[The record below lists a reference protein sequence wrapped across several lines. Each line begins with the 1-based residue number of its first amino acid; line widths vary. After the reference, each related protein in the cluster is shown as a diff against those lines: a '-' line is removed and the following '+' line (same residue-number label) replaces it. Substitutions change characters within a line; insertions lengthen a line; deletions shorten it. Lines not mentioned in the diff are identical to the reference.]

1 MTKDMRAHINKDPN
15 GRTAACLAC
24 PKMKCREYS
33 GDIELVEN
41 FWDVTMELQKKSNK
55 IAGPAK
61 SVIPGLG
68 GGELPGKDELL
79 ERGREVRLHF
89 SLPFYVFYGR
99 RISVAVVVGFDKRK
113 YFRHTTNPHS
123 TVGGNVL
130 FSIHLVIRMWQWLS
144 NILQS
149 SFSVAISLLL
159 LCGRTLNSCG
169 PHPPLLLLL
178 LG

>member
-1 MTKDMRAHINKDPN
+1 MRAHINKDPN

-41 FWDVTMELQKKSNK
+41 FRDGDVTMELQKKSNK

-61 SVIPGLG
+61 SVIPGLVEEVVVG
-68 GGELPGKDELL
+68 RDPIPGTDELL

-99 RISVAVVVGFDKRK
+99 RISVVVVGFDKRK

-130 FSIHLVIRMWQWLS
+130 FSIHLVIRMWHWLS

-149 SFSVAISLLL
+149 SFSVAISLR
-159 LCGRTLNSCG
+159 CCCVGGR
-169 PHPPLLLLL
+169 
-178 LG
+178 